1 MLPTFSP
8 QEMRIEPRVRLL
20 ELLGTISVLD
30 AAALPVLKHSR
41 LPVELSRE
49 LTTDVWDAKRS
60 SLVYYSL
67 LLCTMMFADGTALAV
82 EHYTMLGEPFVG
94 SLLDMLEHKCE
105 TADELRSVEQALSL
119 LLAFNKH
126 FGTQAAEGMENVVLS
141 TLRRRTCGSL
151 GERVLLFFNRGTVR
165 RELG

>member
-1 MLPTFSP
+1 
-8 QEMRIEPRVRLL
+8 MRLEPRVRLL

-30 AAALPVLKHSR
+30 AAVLPVLKHSR

-49 LTTDVWDAKRS
+49 LTTDVWERERA
-60 SLVYYSL
+60 SLVYYAL
-67 LLCTMMFADGTALAV
+67 LLCTMMFADGMALAV
-82 EHYTMLGEPFVG
+82 DHYSMLGEPFVG

-105 TADELRSVEQALSL
+105 SAEEERSVDQALAL

-126 FGTQAAEGMENVVLS
+126 FGSQGSEGMENVVLT

-151 GERVLLFFNRGTVR
+151 GERVLLFFNRGTVCR
-165 RELG
+165 DGEL